1 MLPMRMMMEIMTVLI
16 VDMTLA
22 FGITFLLLLRDVEN
36 LNSMVVTCDEYF
48 EALDSLVVEFY

>member
-1 MLPMRMMMEIMTVLI
+1 MLQMRMMMEIMTVTI

-22 FGITFLLLLRDVEN
+22 FGRTFLLLLRDVVN

-48 EALDSLVVEFY
+48 EALDSLAVEFY